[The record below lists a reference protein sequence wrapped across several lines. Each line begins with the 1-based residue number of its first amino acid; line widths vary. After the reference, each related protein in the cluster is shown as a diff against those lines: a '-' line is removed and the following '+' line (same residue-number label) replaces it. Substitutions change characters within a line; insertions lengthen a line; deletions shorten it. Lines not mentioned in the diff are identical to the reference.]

1 MATRASVPSPVE
13 SRLLLLFA
21 DGGALTDLNDRRR
34 ADAAARGDEGHAPDR
49 PVNFLEIPK
58 SASEALRNEG
68 TLSVECPTQGR
79 VLFILGSASGASF
92 QQKMAAEWSVE
103 AIPLGMC
110 RYDRAAGSESTGKVS
125 YRVRFH
131 ANIAYHL
138 GLLAPEVLKSPR
150 PVTVGVVTD
159 DPHMIG
165 PLSDLVRRGVDARIV
180 WYAANLPEEVQYF
193 AARNQVR
200 TLLLTE
206 SARQEGRASNHA
218 DRIASMLK

>member
-1 MATRASVPSPVE
+1 MATRASVPSPVD

-34 ADAAARGDEGHAPDR
+34 ADATARSEEGHAPDR
-49 PVNFLEIPK
+49 PVNFLDIPR
-58 SASEALRNEG
+58 SAAEALRGETNQQ
-68 TLSVECPTQGR
+68 VECPLPGR

-110 RYDRAAGSESTGKVS
+110 RYDRAVAPEGVGKLS

-138 GLLAPEVLKSPR
+138 GLLAPQLLNSPR
-150 PVTVGVVTD
+150 QVTVGVVSD
-159 DPHMIG
+159 DAHMIG
-165 PLSDLVRRGVDARIV
+165 ALADLVRRGVDARLV
-180 WYAANLPEEVQYF
+180 WFAANLAEEVQYF
-193 AARNQVR
+193 ATRNQVK

-206 SARQEGRASNHA
+206 AARQEGRAPSHV

>member
-34 ADAAARGDEGHAPDR
+34 ADAAVRSDEGHASDR
-49 PVNFLEIPK
+49 PVNFLDIPK

-68 TLSVECPTQGR
+68 NATVDCPKPGR
-79 VLFILGSASGASF
+79 VLFILGSVSGASF
-92 QQKMAAEWSVE
+92 QQKMAEEWSVE

-110 RYDRAAGSESTGKVS
+110 RYDRAVGTEGIGKVS

-138 GLLAPEVLKSPR
+138 GLLAPDVLKSPR
-150 PVTVGVVTD
+150 PVTVGVVSD
-159 DPHMIG
+159 DAHLIG
-165 PLSDLVRRGVDARIV
+165 GLSDLVRRGVDARLV

-193 AARNQVR
+193 AARNQVK

-206 SARQEGRASNHA
+206 APRPEGRAPSHA
-218 DRIASMLK
+218 DRIASILK